1 MNRESKTGKRGHEP
15 VKVALH
21 PRNVTFDWS
30 RLPLVWIPGEVFA
43 SHYVSVLHLLLPE
56 GERWFVKVFSEILP
70 LIEDDQLREDV
81 IGFIGQEGVH
91 ASSHQGVQDYFND
104 NGLDVRP
111 FVAEIEALFKKIL
124 GDRDLTGR
132 AKEEWLIE
140 RAAIIAGLE
149 HLTAVLGNWVLNSP
163 ELDAAGADE
172 TMLDLLRWHG
182 AEEVEHRNVAYDVFQ
197 HVDGRYGRRVRTY
210 VLGGTA
216 LFVLW
221 WRGARYLMRNDPTPI
236 VPDPAVAESIGSE
249 RAGRRFDPVERPR
262 ATLIKLLDAER
273 RGLAPGIVRI
283 GWATWKY
290 FLPSYDPSKE
300 GSTAQ
305 AVSYLAKSPAA
316 LRADAI
322 AEAQGA

>member
-1 MNRESKTGKRGHEP
+1 MNRTSSRGHEP
-15 VKVALH
+15 AKVALH
-21 PRNVTFDWS
+21 PRNVKFDWTS
-30 RLPLVWIPGEVFA
+30 LPLVWIPGEVFA
-43 SHYVSVLHLLLPE
+43 SHYISVLHLLLPE

-91 ASSHQGVQDYFND
+91 AASHQGVQDYFND

-111 FVAEIEALFKKIL
+111 FAAEIEALFKKIL

-163 ELDAAGADE
+163 ELDAADADA

-197 HVDGRYGRRVRTY
+197 HVDGRYSRRVRTY
-210 VLGGTA
+210 LLGGTA
-216 LFVLW
+216 LLVLW
-221 WRGARYLMRNDPTPI
+221 WRGAGYLMRNDPTAL
-236 VPDPAVAESIGSE
+236 DPEQA
-249 RAGRRFDPVERPR
+249 DPVKRPK
-262 ATLIKLLDAER
+262 ATLLKLIDTER
-273 RGLAPGIVRI
+273 RGLVPGIVRI
-283 GWATWKY
+283 GWASWKY
-290 FLPSYDPSKE
+290 FLPTYDPSKE

-322 AEAQGA
+322 AETHDAETHDAESR

>member
-1 MNRESKTGKRGHEP
+1 MIKPSIPSIPIRPRAKSSRGHEP
-15 VKVALH
+15 AKVALH
-21 PRNVTFDWS
+21 PRNVKFDWS

-91 ASSHQGVQDYFND
+91 AAAHQEVQDYFTS

-111 FVAEIEALFKKIL
+111 FTAEIEALFRKIL

-197 HVDGRYGRRVRTY
+197 HVDGRYLRRVRTY
-210 VLGGTA
+210 LLGGSA
-216 LFVLW
+216 LLVLW
-221 WRGARYLMRNDPTPI
+221 WRGVGYLMANDPTE
-236 VPDPAVAESIGSE
+236 PDPEQ
-249 RAGRRFDPVERPR
+249 RPR
-262 ATLIKLLDAER
+262 PGFLKLLDAER
-273 RGLAPGIVRI
+273 RGLVPGAVRI

-290 FLPSYDPSKE
+290 FLPGYDPAKE

-316 LRADAI
+316 LRADAL
-322 AEAQGA
+322 AEAQ

>member
-1 MNRESKTGKRGHEP
+1 MSKQVKETKRGHEP
-15 VKVALH
+15 AKVALH
-21 PRNVTFDWS
+21 PRNVKFDWS
-30 RLPLVWIPGEVFA
+30 KLPLVWIPGEVFA
-43 SHYVSVLHLLLPE
+43 SHYVNVLHLLLPE

-91 ASSHQGVQDYFND
+91 AAAHQEVQDYFTD

-111 FVAEIEALFKKIL
+111 FAAEIEALFRKIL

-163 ELDAAGADE
+163 ALDAAGADE

-197 HVDGRYGRRVRTY
+197 HVDGRYSRRVRSY
-210 VLGGTA
+210 LLGGTA
-216 LFVLW
+216 LLVLW
-221 WRGARYLMRNDPTPI
+221 WRGAGYLMKNDPTES
-236 VPDPAVAESIGSE
+236 DPAK
-249 RAGRRFDPVERPR
+249 RPKAG
-262 ATLIKLLDAER
+262 LIKLIDAER
-273 RGLAPGIVRI
+273 RGLVPGVVRI
-283 GWATWKY
+283 GWATWKF
-290 FLPSYDPSKE
+290 FLPNYDPSAE

-322 AEAQGA
+322 AERQIAESQIAEGQ

>member
-1 MNRESKTGKRGHEP
+1 MSRASRTKRGHEP

-21 PRNVTFDWS
+21 PRNVKFDWTS
-30 RLPLVWIPGEVFA
+30 LPLVWIPGEVFA
-43 SHYVSVLHLLLPE
+43 SHYISVLHLLLPE

-111 FVAEIEALFKKIL
+111 FAAEIEALFKKIL

-197 HVDGRYGRRVRTY
+197 HVDGRYSRRVRTY
-210 VLGGTA
+210 LLGGTA
-216 LFVLW
+216 LLVLW
-221 WRGARYLMRNDPTPI
+221 WRGAGYLMRNDPTPL
-236 VPDPAVAESIGSE
+236 DPEQAEGS
-249 RAGRRFDPVERPR
+249 RLDPVKRPR
-262 ATLIKLLDAER
+262 ATLLKLIDTER
-273 RGLAPGIVRI
+273 RGLVPGIVRI
-283 GWATWKY
+283 GWASWKY
-290 FLPSYDPSKE
+290 FLPTYDPSKE

-316 LRADAI
+316 LRADALAEASG
-322 AEAQGA
+322 AEAQ

>member
-1 MNRESKTGKRGHEP
+1 MSKQTKEAKRGHEP
-15 VKVALH
+15 AKVALH
-21 PRNVTFDWS
+21 PRNVKFDWS
-30 RLPLVWIPGEVFA
+30 RLPLVWIPGEAFA
-43 SHYVSVLHLLLPE
+43 SHYISVLHLLLPE

-91 ASSHQGVQDYFND
+91 AAAHQEVQDYFND

-111 FVAEIEALFKKIL
+111 FAAEIEALFRKIL

-163 ELDAAGADE
+163 ALDEAGADE

-197 HVDGRYGRRVRTY
+197 HVDGRYLRRVRSY
-210 VLGGTA
+210 LLGGTA
-216 LFVLW
+216 LLLLW
-221 WRGARYLMRNDPTPI
+221 WRGAGYLMRNDPTE
-236 VPDPAVAESIGSE
+236 PDPA
-249 RAGRRFDPVERPR
+249 ERPK
-262 ATLIKLLDAER
+262 ASLLKLIDAER

-283 GWATWKY
+283 GWATWKF
-290 FLPSYDPSKE
+290 FLPAYDPSKE

-322 AEAQGA
+322 AEQHSAEGK

>member
-1 MNRESKTGKRGHEP
+1 MTKETKEAKRGHEP
-15 VKVALH
+15 AKVALH
-21 PRNVTFDWS
+21 PRNVKFDWS

-43 SHYVSVLHLLLPE
+43 SHYISVLHLLLPE

-91 ASSHQGVQDYFND
+91 AAAHQEVQDYFTD

-111 FVAEIEALFKKIL
+111 FAAEIEALFRKIL
-124 GDRDLTGR
+124 GDRDLSGK

-163 ELDAAGADE
+163 ALDAAGADE

-197 HVDGRYGRRVRTY
+197 HVDGRYLRRARSY
-210 VLGGTA
+210 LLGGTA
-216 LFVLW
+216 LLVLW
-221 WRGARYLMRNDPTPI
+221 WRGASYLMKNDPTE
-236 VPDPAVAESIGSE
+236 PDPAK
-249 RAGRRFDPVERPR
+249 RPK
-262 ATLIKLLDAER
+262 ASLLKLIDAER
-273 RGLAPGIVRI
+273 RGLAPGVVRI
-283 GWATWKY
+283 GWATWKF
-290 FLPSYDPSKE
+290 FLPDYDPSKE

-322 AEAQGA
+322 AETHAAEAGA